1 MESDPDSPPASPPTE
16 TAASSI
22 VNLFFNEVN
31 KQDVS
36 GLLHVQSS
44 LLEQLDKSNEI
55 LEGTNRISAKRYLDA
70 TREYANHT
78 QLLVTMKTDLDSIFQ
93 RIRVLKTRL
102 NKKYP
107 EAYASVIEMHNQ
119 HDSLDDEDDDIVPPM
134 KSMGNSSLVKS
145 KTIDC
150 SQLPPSMRETYS
162 LAQISQTTVDQS
174 PSSFDTITNNFD
186 FRKRRSEVING
197 NSIEYRRSSTM
208 SDLSG
213 SSIARQQGS
222 TNSVDCPTCRSRTN
236 LINNSIDSLPGNY
249 IVRDIIERQYGTTTP
264 ERPPGYAQQI
274 QDRLQQMK
282 KDEDGFDLEKYV
294 KPAVAALFGVI
305 GGLLLAKGVKKMCN
319 DDKK

>member
-174 PSSFDTITNNFD
+174 PSSFDTVRRFVYDKSSSGGQELSSLFKTARD
-186 FRKRRSEVING
+186 ELRKINEG
-197 NSIEYRRSSTM
+197 FLGSSNQKSST
-208 SDLSG
+208 S
-213 SSIARQQGS
+213 Q
-222 TNSVDCPTCRSRTN
+222 
-236 LINNSIDSLPGNY
+236 
-249 IVRDIIERQYGTTTP
+249 E
-264 ERPPGYAQQI
+264 E
-274 QDRLQQMK
+274 
-282 KDEDGFDLEKYV
+282 
-294 KPAVAALFGVI
+294 
-305 GGLLLAKGVKKMCN
+305 
-319 DDKK
+319 